1 MKLSQI
7 AEEVLN
13 EGKVNFFDGS
23 TMSVSKNFWNLI
35 REEEGDPKKRVSG
48 IKQPVLV
55 AYKDSV
61 GVLTIG
67 YGHTGSDVKPGLKI
81 TPKKAMDLLKK
92 DVKIASDCVR
102 RIMSEWKSKK
112 IKSYMIT
119 QGQFDAMVSLVFNAG
134 CDAVRTSQFI
144 QKLKYKKYRDAAV
157 LIKSFRSTGL
167 TSRREKESKLFMT
180 A

>member
-1 MKLSQI
+1 MELLVI
-7 AEEVLN
+7 AEELLN
-13 EGKVNFFDGS
+13 EGRSKFFDG
-23 TMSVSKNFWNLI
+23 TLMNVSKNFWNLI
-35 REEEGDPKKRVSG
+35 REEEGDPKKRING

-55 AYKDSV
+55 AYKDTV

-67 YGHTGSDVKPGLKI
+67 YGHTGPDVKPGLKI
-81 TPKKAMDLLKK
+81 DQKKALNLLKK
-92 DVKIASDCVR
+92 DVKTASDCIR

-134 CDAVRTSQFI
+134 CEAVRTSQFI
-144 QKLKYKKYRDAAV
+144 QKLKYRKYRDAG
-157 LIKSFRSTGL
+157 LMIKSFKSGGL
-167 TSRREKESKLFMT
+167 ATRREKESKLFMT

>member
-1 MKLSQI
+1 MKLI
-7 AEEVLN
+7 DVVN
-13 EGKVNFFDGS
+13 EIVTKSSSRYLDGS
-23 TMSVSKNFWNLI
+23 TMNVSKNFWKLI
-35 REEEGDPKKRVSG
+35 MEEEGDPKKRING

-55 AYKDSV
+55 AYKDTV

-81 TPKKAMDLLKK
+81 SPKRAMELLKK
-92 DVKIASDCVR
+92 DVKVAADCVR

-119 QGQFDAMVSLVFNAG
+119 QGQFDALVSLVFNAG
-134 CDAVRTSQFI
+134 CEAVRTSQFI
-144 QKLKYKKYRDAAV
+144 QKLKHRKYRDAGL
-157 LIKSFRSTGL
+157 LIKSFRSGGL
-167 TSRREKESKLFMT
+167 VARREKESNLFMT